1 MISIEYA
8 NAYTEV
14 LEILKFIPK
23 EDYEKI
29 PKEKIKLFETNSNKN
44 YNFKYNPILTLDE
57 QETSKLAKTIIAI
70 LFRDYW
76 ATESQ
81 RKKILAKEKYDMQK
95 QEEELNKKYKYDDI
109 FKKHEIEKGDIL
121 DHNSINQIA
130 MVEYKKENFF
140 SKIINII
147 KRSFNKNKYIN

>member
-29 PKEKIKLFETNSNKN
+29 PKEKITLFEANSNKD

-81 RKKILAKEKYDMQK
+81 RKKSPGT
-95 QEEELNKKYKYDDI
+95 
-109 FKKHEIEKGDIL
+109 F
-121 DHNSINQIA
+121 
-130 MVEYKKENFF
+130 
-140 SKIINII
+140 
-147 KRSFNKNKYIN
+147 R